1 MNDVRLTEW
10 WDVLPQLAF
19 AVLSWNL
26 DHSRL
31 VDDARCPVALL
42 NDANDP
48 RLVPFLLLDVLA
60 ERSRLLSRQSNQK
73 TAYTQDNQ
81 QMQLQQSKNKSSAY
95 SHILVK
101 HKSMFKN
108 LQITE
113 ECPVIYP
120 QIYKNEYKFVDT
132 YSQIHY
138 FSQQNDK
145 L

>member
-1 MNDVRLTEW
+1 MSHCQRALATVQLPKQFAFTNKSLPTSAASNYMNDVRLTEW

-19 AVLSWNL
+19 AVLGWNL

-60 ERSRLLSRQSNQK
+60 ERSRLLSRKSNQK

-81 QMQLQQSKNKSSAY
+81 QMQHPAVQK
-95 SHILVK
+95 
-101 HKSMFKN
+101 
-108 LQITE
+108 
-113 ECPVIYP
+113 
-120 QIYKNEYKFVDT
+120 
-132 YSQIHY
+132 
-138 FSQQNDK
+138 
-145 L
+145 